1 MLQCLLFTTGRVG
14 RFINLFNHLYQGLT
28 FTEGSLIKSDL
39 IKSYKK
45 KTFLFFFILSYVF
58 SILVLLHVAWRG
70 NFKGPVCRF

>member
-45 KTFLFFFILSYVF
+45 KTFLFFFIFILSYVF
-58 SILVLLHVAWRG
+58 SILV
-70 NFKGPVCRF
+70 